1 MLFLIQPFSSALRRT
16 RLPAPPKNKSL
27 HPVYNESY
35 GRGRGVGRDLGMG
48 VPRGVGVG
56 RTVAVGVGLGVTVGV
71 EVGVGVGVAP
81 PAGPWIATAIGDPV
95 LKKSIAALVAC
106 GG

>member
-1 MLFLIQPFSSALRRT
+1 MIQPFSSALRQT
-16 RLPAPPKNKSL
+16 RLPAPPKTNRCT
-27 HPVYNESY
+27 PFYNEGY
-35 GRGRGVGRDLGMG
+35 GRGRGVGRDLGKGML
-48 VPRGVGVG
+48 RGVGVG

-81 PAGPWIATAIGDPV
+81 PAGPWIATAMGDPV
-95 LKKSIAALVAC
+95 LKKSTVALVAC